1 MNSLYTVGYEGS
13 NIDRFLE
20 NVKDHNVKLIVDVRE
35 KPISRKK
42 GFSKNGLKAALNEIG
57 IEYIHIPQLGSPK
70 EIRDRLHETWDYREF
85 FQQYRVYISSELDII
100 MGILDRLESTPSCL
114 MCFEHDPKTCHRS
127 ILAEY
132 IEMYSNDIDR
142 IEDIS

>member
-1 MNSLYTVGYEGS
+1 MKSIYTVGYEGS
-13 NIDRFLE
+13 NIDKFLE
-20 NVKDHNVKLIVDVRE
+20 NVKTHNVKLIVDVRE

-42 GFSKNGLKAALNEIG
+42 GFSKNSLCASLNANG

-70 EIRDRLHETWDYREF
+70 QIRDKLHETWDYHEF
-85 FQQYRVYISSELDII
+85 FQEYRVYISSELDII